1 VTPFDNQKS
10 VNTDAQ
16 NVYNNPGNVYN
27 NPKNDAQVVYNNPGN
42 VYNDAQNVYN
52 NPGSVYN
59 HAQVVYNNPR
69 VVYNDAQ
76 VVYNNR
82 VVSFRVSEEEYERLM
97 REAKENQMDSVSSYL
112 KYLVRKHLHNEEE
125 REKKENTRE
134 GKNNKKIGDSTITSP
149 SPVNLQTQGP
159 RSPELSIPV
168 TEFVK
173 FFSSRRRDSK
183 MINTRLHK
191 ELYRDIELLAS
202 KFGLTPTTF
211 NRIILIWVDMGWK
224 YGIANIDDMLHFT
237 TLVPKLVMPINL
249 NINNIENNVNV
260 DRPPYK
266 YARELEQS
274 RLKAR
279 FRALAEEILKGPPKE
294 QKWSSLAHREVE
306 VPLTPEKLAK
316 WLGSKTDQL
325 SSILKR
331 MEKLKI
337 QLTPEEEELLEEVR
351 KKLESMG
358 G

>member
-1 VTPFDNQKS
+1 LSNP
-10 VNTDAQ
+10 TD
-16 NVYNNPGNVYN
+16 NPGDVYN
-27 NPKNDAQVVYNNPGN
+27 NPKNDAQGVNTNQKS
-42 VYNDAQNVYN
+42 VYNDAQVVYKNPGNVNTDAQNVYK
-52 NPGSVYN
+52 NPGN
-59 HAQVVYNNPR
+59 
-69 VVYNDAQ
+69 VYNDAQ

-266 YARELEQS
+266 YARELEES

-325 SSILKR
+325 SSILRR

-351 KKLESMG
+351 KKLESIG
-358 G
+358 GGQG

>member
-10 VNTDAQ
+10 VNIDVNNDAQ
-16 NVYNNPGNVYN
+16 VVNNPRNVNN
-27 NPKNDAQVVYNNPGN
+27 NPKNDAQVVNTN
-42 VYNDAQNVYN
+42 QK
-52 NPGSVYN
+52 SVN
-59 HAQVVYNNPR
+59 
-69 VVYNDAQ
+69 NDAQ
-76 VVYNNR
+76 VVYKNPGSVNTKLVGIR
-82 VVSFRVSEEEYERLM
+82 LNSEEYERLM

-149 SPVNLQTQGP
+149 SPVNLQTQAP

>member
-1 VTPFDNQKS
+1 MTPFDNQKS
-10 VNTDAQ
+10 VNIDVNNDAQ
-16 NVYNNPGNVYN
+16 VVNNPRNVNN
-27 NPKNDAQVVYNNPGN
+27 NPKNDAQVVNTN
-42 VYNDAQNVYN
+42 QK
-52 NPGSVYN
+52 SVN
-59 HAQVVYNNPR
+59 
-69 VVYNDAQ
+69 NDAQ
-76 VVYNNR
+76 VVYKNPGSVNTKLVGIR
-82 VVSFRVSEEEYERLM
+82 LNSEEYERLM

-149 SPVNLQTQGP
+149 SPVNLQTQAP

-306 VPLTPEKLAK
+306 IPLTPEKLAK

>member
-1 VTPFDNQKS
+1 LSNPTDN
-10 VNTDAQ
+10 
-16 NVYNNPGNVYN
+16 PVYN
-27 NPKNDAQVVYNNPGN
+27 NPKNDAQGVYT
-42 VYNDAQNVYN
+42 DAQNVYK
-52 NPGSVYN
+52 NPGSVN
-59 HAQVVYNNPR
+59 
-69 VVYNDAQ
+69 NDAQ
-76 VVYNNR
+76 VVYNNPKVVYTDAQNVYNDQSR
-82 VVSFRVSEEEYERLM
+82 VVSFRLSEEEYERLM

-112 KYLVRKHLHNEEE
+112 KYLVRKHLHNE

-134 GKNNKKIGDSTITSP
+134 GESNKKNGDSTITSP
-149 SPVNLQTQGP
+149 SPVILNPGVQTQGP
-159 RSPELSIPV
+159 RGPEQSIPV

-191 ELYRDIELLAS
+191 DLYRDIELLAS

-260 DRPPYK
+260 GRPPYK
-266 YARELEQS
+266 YVRELEEP

-279 FRALAEEILKGPPKE
+279 FRALAEEVMKGPPKE
-294 QKWSSLAHREVE
+294 KKWDAKRFEDVWVDPS
-306 VPLTPEKLAK
+306 PEKLAK
-316 WLGSKTDQL
+316 WLGSKTDEL
-325 SSILKR
+325 SSILRR

-358 G
+358 E

>member
-52 NPGSVYN
+52 NPGSVNN
-59 HAQVVYNNPR
+59 HAQVVYKNPK
-69 VVYNDAQ
+69 VVYNHAQ

-82 VVSFRVSEEEYERLM
+82 VVSFRLSEEEYERLM

-112 KYLVRKHLHNEEE
+112 KYLVRKHLHNE

-149 SPVNLQTQGP
+149 SPVNLQTQAP

>member
-1 VTPFDNQKS
+1 MTPFDNQKS
-10 VNTDAQ
+10 VNIGVNNDAQ
-16 NVYNNPGNVYN
+16 VVNIDVNN
-27 NPKNDAQVVYNNPGN
+27 NPKNDAQGVNTN
-42 VYNDAQNVYN
+42 QK
-52 NPGSVYN
+52 S
-59 HAQVVYNNPR
+59 
-69 VVYNDAQ
+69 VYNDAQ
-76 VVYNNR
+76 VVNKNPGSVNTKLVGIR
-82 VVSFRVSEEEYERLM
+82 LNSEEYERLM
-97 REAKENQMDSVSSYL
+97 REAKENQIDSISSYL

-173 FFSSRRRDSK
+173 FFSSRRKDSK

-202 KFGLTPTTF
+202 KFGLTPTAF

-266 YARELEQS
+266 YARELEES

-294 QKWSSLAHREVE
+294 QKWNSYLHTHVE

-325 SSILKR
+325 SSILRR

>member
-1 VTPFDNQKS
+1 LSNP
-10 VNTDAQ
+10 TD
-16 NVYNNPGNVYN
+16 NPGDVYN
-27 NPKNDAQVVYNNPGN
+27 NPKNDAQGVNTN
-42 VYNDAQNVYN
+42 QK
-52 NPGSVYN
+52 SVN
-59 HAQVVYNNPR
+59 T
-69 VVYNDAQ
+69 DAQ

-82 VVSFRVSEEEYERLM
+82 VVSFRLNSEEYERLM
-97 REAKENQMDSVSSYL
+97 REAKENQIDSISSYL

-266 YARELEQS
+266 YARELEES

-294 QKWSSLAHREVE
+294 QKWSSITRREVE
-306 VPLTPEKLAK
+306 IPLTPEKLAK

-325 SSILKR
+325 SSILRR

>member
-1 VTPFDNQKS
+1 MTPFDNQKS
-10 VNTDAQ
+10 VNIGV
-16 NVYNNPGNVYN
+16 N
-27 NPKNDAQVVYNNPGN
+27 
-42 VYNDAQNVYN
+42 NDAQNVYN
-52 NPGSVYN
+52 NPGDVNNNPKNDAQGVNTNPGSVNN
-59 HAQVVYNNPR
+59 HAQVVNKNPGSVNTKLVGIR
-69 VVYNDAQ
+69 LN
-76 VVYNNR
+76 
-82 VVSFRVSEEEYERLM
+82 SEEYERLM

-134 GKNNKKIGDSTITSP
+134 SNKKIGDSTITSP
-149 SPVNLQTQGP
+149 SPVNIQTQGP

-266 YARELEQS
+266 YARELEES

-294 QKWSSLAHREVE
+294 QKWSSITRREVE
-306 VPLTPEKLAK
+306 IPLTPEKLAK

-325 SSILKR
+325 SSILRR

>member
-1 VTPFDNQKS
+1 MSNP
-10 VNTDAQ
+10 TD
-16 NVYNNPGNVYN
+16 NPGDVYN
-27 NPKNDAQVVYNNPGN
+27 NPKNDAQGVNTN
-42 VYNDAQNVYN
+42 QK
-52 NPGSVYN
+52 SVN
-59 HAQVVYNNPR
+59 T
-69 VVYNDAQ
+69 DAQ

-82 VVSFRVSEEEYERLM
+82 VVSFRLNSEEYERLM

-294 QKWSSLAHREVE
+294 QKWSSITRREVE
-306 VPLTPEKLAK
+306 IPLTPEKLAK

-325 SSILKR
+325 SSILRR

-358 G
+358 E